1 MSCFPEL
8 TYAVYVDGEL
18 PADEKRSLEAHL
30 VGCRRCRELVVALRE
45 EAELVTDVLQERTR
59 EARPAASRPAPAR
72 GIALGLG
79 PALVVAASVTLA
91 LGWLLDTLRAAW
103 LDQFT
108 PLSMRGVAD
117 MVFDLIFLLRDEAPA
132 AFEVALAVA
141 AMASTSALLCF
152 ALTAVLRR
160 SSGPGLLMLAALLAL
175 VAPAAPSQAH
185 FGLHEHPDYT
195 LPAGETHDGTLV
207 ATGGNV
213 NIDGVVAGDLI
224 VFSKRLTVRGE
235 VRGNVIAVARNI
247 ELPGTVT
254 GSVHL
259 GGVRMNVSG
268 EVHDNLY
275 AAGEYFTLGGSASV
289 GRDAALLG
297 QNGVFEGSV
306 ARDLLVAAD
315 TVELRGS
322 VGRNL
327 GAWVEQLALL
337 DGARVEGDIDAT
349 LPPET
354 EIEIASGARVGGET
368 RTRVREL
375 HHERGFSRF
384 LETRLYVWLVL
395 QIAAGFVVGMLLH
408 VFVPAVFGGRLETT
422 GAFFRSMGVGFLA
435 VVAAPIAL
443 VLIGLTVVGIPLAL
457 LGLELYLT
465 LLCLSGIVVAAL
477 IGSAL
482 VHPRGDG
489 WTSFGLTLLTGLVI
503 LIVASHLPFLGG
515 LVWVIAVLTG
525 MGLLVDRARAA
536 WASVHREPV

>member
-1 MSCFPEL
+1 
-8 TYAVYVDGEL
+8 
-18 PADEKRSLEAHL
+18 
-30 VGCRRCRELVVALRE
+30 
-45 EAELVTDVLQERTR
+45 
-59 EARPAASRPAPAR
+59 
-72 GIALGLG
+72 
-79 PALVVAASVTLA
+79 
-91 LGWLLDTLRAAW
+91 
-103 LDQFT
+103 
-108 PLSMRGVAD
+108 
-117 MVFDLIFLLRDEAPA
+117 MVFDLIFLLRDEAPGTL
-132 AFEVALAVA
+132 EVVLAVA

-160 SSGPGLLMLAALLAL
+160 SSGPGLLMLATLLAL
-175 VAPAAPSQAH
+175 VAPATPSQAH
-185 FGLHEHPDYT
+185 FGLHDHPNYK

-213 NIDGVVAGDLI
+213 NIDGVVTGDLI

-235 VRGNVIAVARNI
+235 VTGNVIAVARNI
-247 ELPGTVT
+247 ELPGAVR

-259 GGVRMNVSG
+259 GGVRTNVSG
-268 EVHDNLY
+268 EVGDNLY

-289 GRDAALLG
+289 GRDAAVLA

-315 TVELRGS
+315 TIELRGS

-327 GAWVEQLALL
+327 GAWVDQLALL

-354 EIEIASGARVGGET
+354 EIEIASGARVGGKT
-368 RTRVREL
+368 STVVRKI
-375 HHERGFSRF
+375 HHESGFARF
-384 LETRLYVWLVL
+384 LEARLWVWLVL
-395 QIAAGFVVGMLLH
+395 QIAAGFAVGMLLH
-408 VFVPAVFGGRLETT
+408 VFVPAVFGNRLDTT

-465 LLCLSGIVVAAL
+465 LLCLSGIVIAAL

-482 VHPRGDG
+482 VHPQGDG
-489 WTSFGLTLLTGLVI
+489 WSAFGLTLLTGMVI
-503 LIVASHLPFLGG
+503 LVVASHLPFLGG
-515 LVWVIAVLTG
+515 LVRIIAVLTG
-525 MGLLVDRARAA
+525 MGLLVDRARSA
-536 WASVHREPV
+536 WASVHRVSV